1 MAKLVLSTGGTIV
14 DQRFLDDERV
24 TIGRD
29 ATNTVVVDDPAVAGA
44 HAAITVIG
52 NDYILEDLGSAAGT
66 NVNGV
71 PAQRRVLQHG
81 DVIELGAFH
90 LRYLDSKASSDID
103 LDRTML
109 IPGLMSEAET
119 ERADGVAV
127 DETLLY
133 VPSARAARARMP
145 NAHVTWLEGPRRGQT
160 QELDRVVATFGSPRR
175 EVVVVTRRPRGYSV
189 THVAGDESAR
199 VNGQSIGTETRE
211 LRNGDILEAGGD
223 KLEFKLR

>member
-81 DVIELGAFH
+81 DVIELGA
-90 LRYLDSKASSDID
+90 S
-103 LDRTML
+103 
-109 IPGLMSEAET
+109 
-119 ERADGVAV
+119 
-127 DETLLY
+127 
-133 VPSARAARARMP
+133 
-145 NAHVTWLEGPRRGQT
+145 GPRGRHVEFIGIGGRAVRRRG
-160 QELDRVVATFGSPRR
+160 
-175 EVVVVTRRPRGYSV
+175 
-189 THVAGDESAR
+189 AGGQHESADQHR
-199 VNGQSIGTETRE
+199 AFEVDVGGS
-211 LRNGDILEAGGD
+211 LRIDVP
-223 KLEFKLR
+223 